1 MEREILLTAIRYWAT
16 GKSLGLKRWKSM
28 IEIKFR
34 GRGGQGAVVA
44 SEILGRAFFLEG
56 KFPQCFSLFGGER
69 RGAPVVGFLR
79 VDEEPILL
87 KCQIR
92 YPDQLILFDLSLID
106 EKEISQELKPDGV
119 ILINTDKPIDSF
131 PGLRRFKIG
140 LIDAGSIARGV
151 GLGGTFNTAVL
162 GAYAHLTRLVRMET
176 LVETVKAMVPAKV
189 EANVR
194 AVEEAYQNT
203 KVYEAAS

>member
-1 MEREILLTAIRYWAT
+1 MRVR
-16 GKSLGLKRWKSM
+16 RM

-56 KFPQCFSLFGGER
+56 KYPQCFSLFGGER

-92 YPDQLILFDLSLID
+92 RPDHVIVFDLSLVND
-106 EKEISQELKPDGV
+106 KELSQELKPGGA
-119 ILINTDKPIDSF
+119 ILLNTDRVIDQF
-131 PGLRRFKIG
+131 EGLRTFRIG
-140 LIDAGSIARGV
+140 LIDAGQIARKA
-151 GLGGTFNTAVL
+151 GLGPTFNMAML
-162 GAYAHLTRLVRMET
+162 GAYVRFTGLVGIET
-176 LVETVKAMVPAKV
+176 LIGAVKAMVPAKR
-189 EANVR
+189 EANVE
-194 AVEEAYQNT
+194 ALKEAYESVR
-203 KVYEAAS
+203 VYDPDKGY